1 MVTNMMTQKSIY
13 IIPTEALF
21 YTLNLRRK
29 RDGLTEIEHSLIA
42 SKLGILFT
50 LKNHGYI
57 NFKAEQIELDES
69 QFHLLQ
75 EIIANNFNVEM
86 MEEMLSL
93 AIKRPLQHE
102 IRTNNIEHQP
112 KSKGLLSQIK
122 GFLKIQAN
130 PA

>member
-1 MVTNMMTQKSIY
+1 M
-13 IIPTEALF
+13 
-21 YTLNLRRK
+21 
-29 RDGLTEIEHSLIA
+29 TEIEHSLIA

-93 AIKRPLQHE
+93 AIKRPLQNE
-102 IRTNNIEHQP
+102 IRTNNIQHQP
-112 KSKGLLSQIK
+112 KPKGLLSQIK